1 MSESKKE
8 IRTDAGVSEVQ
19 VAEID
24 LQDGGFRLECG
35 ALLPALQ
42 IAYETYGN
50 LSPARDNVIFICHA
64 LSGDSHVAGH
74 GSPGST
80 PGWWDGMVGSGKGI
94 DTDYYYVIC
103 ANILGGCRGTTG
115 PSSLNPETGRPYGSS
130 FPAITIGDIVEAHCL
145 LLRHLGIS
153 RLAGVIGGSLGG
165 MQALEWSIRFPDM
178 IDRCICIAAGASLSA
193 QALAFDVIGRSAI
206 MSDPLWH
213 GGDYYDLEQ
222 KPADGL
228 ALARKIG
235 HITYLSSEMMAKK
248 FGRERRSAEK
258 PEHAQGDLPGL
269 SHPAGKFR
277 TSFQVESY
285 LNYQGQ
291 KFVERFD
298 ANSYLHITRAVDEYD
313 LAERFGSLEQAFT
326 PIRAKVLVLALSS
339 DWLFTPEQSVE
350 LSNGLMRA
358 GKQVSYC
365 RLEAPQGHDAFLL
378 DIKYLSDVMRAFL
391 PWVKHKGLP
400 ADESENQDAASDE
413 YAMIRDAVEH
423 GMRVLD
429 LGCGD
434 GRLLSMLA
442 RDKGALGLGVDINI
456 ENIIDVINRGHDVL
470 QTDLDQGLAAIPDR
484 SYDYAI
490 LSETLQVVRK
500 PRQVLKEMLRVA
512 RQCIVTFPNFARSS
526 NRLQLAFAG
535 RMPKSGAIPFEWY
548 DTPNIHHTTLKDF
561 IDLCRQE
568 RIKIIDMVCISNSGV
583 DRFLVRLG
591 LRNLGADKVL
601 VRFSSNLPAEQD
613 RPFGTSRNQG

>member
-1 MSESKKE
+1 MSGTEE
-8 IRTDAGVSEVQ
+8 ELRAGAGVSEVK

-24 LQDGGFRLECG
+24 LMGGAFRLECG
-35 ALLPALQ
+35 AALSQLQ

-64 LSGDSHVAGH
+64 LSGDSHVASH
-74 GSPGST
+74 PSPGSA
-80 PGWWDGMVGSGKGI
+80 PGWWERMVGPGKGI

-103 ANILGGCRGTTG
+103 ANILGGCKGTTG

-130 FPAITIGDIVEAHCL
+130 FPTITIGDMVEAHRL
-145 LLRHLGIS
+145 LLQHLGIA
-153 RLAGVIGGSLGG
+153 RIAGVTGGSLGG

-178 IDRCICIAAGASLSA
+178 VDRCICIAAGASLSA
-193 QALAFDVIGRSAI
+193 QALAFGVIGRSAI

-213 GGDYYDLEQ
+213 GGDYYGLEEE
-222 KPADGL
+222 PSDGL

-235 HITYLSSEMMAKK
+235 HITYLSSEMMSKK
-248 FGRERRSAEK
+248 FGRERRSPDES
-258 PEHAQGDLPGL
+258 EHAQGDLPGI
-269 SHPAGKFR
+269 SNPDSKFR

-285 LNYQGQ
+285 LNYQGR
-291 KFVERFD
+291 KFVEQFD

-313 LAERFGSLEQAFT
+313 LVERFGSLEQAFA
-326 PIRAKVLVLALSS
+326 PIQAKVLVLALSS

-350 LSNGLMRA
+350 LANGLMEA
-358 GKQVSYC
+358 GKRVSYC
-365 RLEAPQGHDAFLL
+365 RLEVPHGHDAFLL
-378 DIKYLSDVMRAFL
+378 DIKHLAEVMQAFL
-391 PWVKHKGLP
+391 PWVEHKGLP
-400 ADESENQDAASDE
+400 ADEMEDEAAASAE
-413 YAMIRDAVEH
+413 YAMIRDTVGH
-423 GMRVLD
+423 GKRVLD

-442 RDKGALGLGVDINI
+442 RERGALGLGVDIKI
-456 ENIIDVINRGHDVL
+456 ENIIEVINRGHDVL
-470 QTDLDQGLAAIPDR
+470 QTDLDQGLAAIPAG

-500 PRQVLKEMLRVA
+500 PRRVLKEMLRVA

-526 NRLQLAFAG
+526 NRLQLGLTG
-535 RMPKSGAIPFEWY
+535 RMPKSGTIPFEWY

-568 RIKIIDMVCISNSGV
+568 QIKILDMVCISKSIV
-583 DRFLVRLG
+583 DRLLVRLG

-601 VRFSSNLPAEQD
+601 VRFASSVPTE
-613 RPFGTSRNQG
+613 